1 MTRAAIRKLAEAKIK
16 EGKSRQEVFD
26 ELSQELS
33 ENKERI
39 AKIVR
44 YRIPLKTRAVY
55 SNLFYVFVG
64 LVIVSIILKLL
75 GGFFLISILNLNN
88 PLFYLLAFLV
98 PIGSIILLIQ
108 ALNHN
113 GSAFGGI
120 AGINAYGI
128 FSSIKNLDKIEFNV
142 ITGIEFVFIL
152 SLIGLS
158 IFLSYKMVPNYEMKA
173 TYENT
178 NEGLVKSTSNY
189 KFVDVKST
197 MNHPHDDE
205 LVI

>member
-64 LVIVSIILKLL
+64 LVILSIVLKLL
-75 GGFFLISILNLNN
+75 AGFFIISLFNFNN

-98 PIGSIILLIQ
+98 PIGSVILLIQ

-113 GSAFGGI
+113 GAAFSGI
-120 AGINAYGI
+120 AAINAYGV
-128 FSSIKNLDKIEFNV
+128 FSSIKNLDKMEFNV
-142 ITGIEFVFIL
+142 VTGIEFVFIL
-152 SLIGLS
+152 SLIGLA

-173 TYENT
+173 KYENT
-178 NEGLVKSTSNY
+178 DSGLVKSTSNY
-189 KFVDVKST
+189 KFVDVKSNAT
-197 MNHPHDDE
+197 SQQDE
-205 LVI
+205 DLVI